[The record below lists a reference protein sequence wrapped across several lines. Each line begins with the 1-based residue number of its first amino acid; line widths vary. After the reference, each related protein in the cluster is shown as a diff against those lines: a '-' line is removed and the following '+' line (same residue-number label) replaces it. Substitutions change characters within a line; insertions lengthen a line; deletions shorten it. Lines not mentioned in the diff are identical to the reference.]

1 MGLCSV
7 EPQSDGLVAYWKM
20 NEGEGHIFNDVTGN
34 GYDMD
39 WTKTA
44 RELSEGAGLTYNLD
58 YSSSIAW
65 DRDDNNKCMQ

>member
-1 MGLCSV
+1 
-7 EPQSDGLVAYWKM
+7 M